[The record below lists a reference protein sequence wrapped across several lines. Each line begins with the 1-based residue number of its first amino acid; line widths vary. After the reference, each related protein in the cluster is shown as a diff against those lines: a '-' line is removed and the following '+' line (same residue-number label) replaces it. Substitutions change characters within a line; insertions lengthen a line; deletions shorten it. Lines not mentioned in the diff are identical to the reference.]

1 MTSPA
6 LASFLRS
13 HRRSLDTFTLSATRR
28 DCISVPYGV
37 ALLPLEPGGPLFDLR
52 T

>member
-28 DCISVPYGV
+28 DCVYLYRMVWLSCPWSLV
-37 ALLPLEPGGPLFDLR
+37 GPCL